1 MIGSDGPRPDVVI
14 AGSGIAG
21 LVAAASLVEAGVSV
35 LVIEKEAR
43 LGGSTRISG
52 GTVWTAVSM
61 ASMHELVPGGDRC
74 RQAQLVDGIE
84 EGLDWLTAIGVEVA
98 DRRRTEDRVIAQVDP
113 VTLVDRLAARVVAA
127 GSTVA
132 AATRLVGV
140 DTDDTGAVI
149 GVALDVEG
157 EQRRVPT
164 GTVILA
170 TGGFQADPDLVARH
184 VPGETA
190 RLMLRAAEG
199 STGDGLRI
207 ATEVGGGC
215 SRDMASFY
223 GHTMPELPSP
233 LPPADWTSVTPYYTQ
248 DAVLVDVTGRRFFDE
263 STSMAD
269 ERAPMALVRC
279 PGGRGVLILDDAL
292 YQDED
297 LPGRSY
303 ARVGA
308 SFDAAA
314 RAGARHATASSLEQL
329 ADEVAEWGVDAH
341 QLLDTLRRYN
351 EAVSEDRGA
360 DLSPPRLGH
369 QIPVSR
375 PPFRALEVR
384 PGITFTLG
392 GIAVDLE
399 GRVLARGDDRHLEGL
414 YAIGADAGG
423 IYEGGYAGGLALG
436 LVQGRRVAATL
447 TGA

>member
-1 MIGSDGPRPDVVI
+1 MSSDGPRPDVVI

-21 LVAAASLVEAGVSV
+21 LVAAVALVDAGASV
-35 LVIEKEAR
+35 LLIEKEAR

-52 GTVWTAVSM
+52 GTVWTAASM
-61 ASMHELVPGGDRC
+61 ASMRGLVPGGDRR
-74 RQAQLVDGIE
+74 RQAQLVEGIE
-84 EGLDWLTAIGVEVA
+84 DGLDWLAANGVEVA
-98 DRRRTEDRVIAQVDP
+98 ERRRTDDRVIAQVDP
-113 VTLVDRLAARVVAA
+113 IVLVDRLAARVVAA

-140 DTDDTGAVI
+140 DTDVAGAVT

-157 EQRRVPT
+157 ERRTVPT
-164 GTVILA
+164 GAVILA
-170 TGGFQADPDLVARH
+170 TGGFQADRDLLARH
-184 VPGETA
+184 VPGETD

-215 SRDMASFY
+215 SPDMASFY
-223 GHTMPELPSP
+223 GHTMPELPKP
-233 LPPADWTSVTPYYTQ
+233 LPPDDWTSVTPYYTQ

-292 YQDED
+292 YRDED
-297 LPGRSY
+297 ISGRSY

-314 RAGARHATASSLEQL
+314 RAGARHVTTSSLEEL
-329 ADEVAEWGVDAH
+329 ADEVADWGVDAS

-351 EAVSEDRGA
+351 EAVAEGRGA
-360 DLSPPRLGH
+360 DLSPPRLDH

-384 PGITFTLG
+384 PAITFTLG
-392 GIAVDLE
+392 GIAVDLD
-399 GRVLARGDDRHLEGL
+399 GRVLPRGDDGHLDGL

-447 TGA
+447 RGS